1 MNERGGQGMDL
12 EGVEVKAATML
23 SSPRR
28 RCCLLHGGQRVG
40 AHGSTWSGVAGARMA
55 SRGGA
60 RGGRAA
66 CAMCRGGGAM
76 REDKSVAVE
85 LIGVQTGAARSAER
99 RGTLARG

>member
-1 MNERGGQGMDL
+1 MNWLRRRSIHGRLVACSVGELRGG
-12 EGVEVKAATML
+12 VV
-23 SSPRR
+23 
-28 RCCLLHGGQRVG
+28 
-40 AHGSTWSGVAGARMA
+40 GARMA

-85 LIGVQTGAARSAER
+85 LIGVQIGAVRSAER
-99 RGTLARG
+99 RGTLARGQ

>member
-1 MNERGGQGMDL
+1 MNWL
-12 EGVEVKAATML
+12 
-23 SSPRR
+23 RR
-28 RCCLLHGGQRVG
+28 RSIHGRPASCRVG
-40 AHGSTWSGVAGARMA
+40 ELRGGVAGARMA

-66 CAMCRGGGAM
+66 CTTRRGGGAM
-76 REDKSVAVE
+76 REDKSAAVE